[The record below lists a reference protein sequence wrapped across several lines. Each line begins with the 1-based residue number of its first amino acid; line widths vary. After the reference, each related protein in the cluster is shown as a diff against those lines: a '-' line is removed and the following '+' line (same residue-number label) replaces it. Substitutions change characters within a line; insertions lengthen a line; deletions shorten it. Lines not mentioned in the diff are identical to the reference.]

1 MKRIRKSGKSIAR
14 VTNHEFTHV
23 AIDDREYSK
32 EEIIEILKK
41 HKAEEDAK
49 YYHCDR
55 CGKKYLENN
64 KHDLVTNN
72 LNEAPPEGVHGASY
86 AIGYS
91 ATPYI
96 KGFQILSTCGTGRS
110 IKLCDE
116 CVGKLIE
123 WIKVKDSSL
132 SNNPSRGHVEGTNP
146 GGHVDII
153 PLSNGRYK
161 FVKH

>member
-1 MKRIRKSGKSIAR
+1 MKRIRKSGNSVAKLCNSQ
-14 VTNHEFTHV
+14 FTHI
-23 AIDDREYSK
+23 AIDDREYTK

-49 YYHCDR
+49 YHHCDR
-55 CGKKYLENN
+55 CGKKYLGNN
-64 KHDLVTNN
+64 EHHLVINN
-72 LNEAPPEGVHGASY
+72 LYDVPPEGVAM
-86 AIGYS
+86 GYS

-132 SNNPSRGHVEGTNP
+132 SNNPSGGHVEGTNP

-153 PLSNGRYK
+153 PLSDGRYK
-161 FVKH
+161 FVKY